1 MKEFITNDLSFAAYL
16 TMHDVKLISAKKLG
30 KSYKFTFDDIDS
42 TIDKLK
48 YTYIGSE
55 SSKFDDA
62 IRKLK
67 IAIRE
72 RKTLQQVLN
81 NKIEEFMFKY
91 NYNDLNTQNGRLKT
105 NIRTIHKP
113 VNIKEVREIINNNKH
128 LTGEELLAKIFNKDD
143 RPVIQKKSIKR
154 IIPKV
159 SMNLDI

>member
-1 MKEFITNDLSFAAYL
+1 MDNTDL
-16 TMHDVKLISAKKLG
+16 I
-30 KSYKFTFDDIDS
+30 DDIIKTANEPTTEEMD
-42 TIDKLK
+42 TFKNLVADWFK
-48 YTYIGSE
+48 Y
-55 SSKFDDA
+55 DDH

-105 NIRTIHKP
+105 NVKNVYKP
-113 VNIKEVREIINNNKH
+113 INIKEVREIINNNKH
-128 LTGEELLAKIFNKDD
+128 LTGEELLAKIFNKDE
-143 RPVIQKKSIKR
+143 REMVVKKTIRR

-159 SMNLDI
+159 SMSLDI